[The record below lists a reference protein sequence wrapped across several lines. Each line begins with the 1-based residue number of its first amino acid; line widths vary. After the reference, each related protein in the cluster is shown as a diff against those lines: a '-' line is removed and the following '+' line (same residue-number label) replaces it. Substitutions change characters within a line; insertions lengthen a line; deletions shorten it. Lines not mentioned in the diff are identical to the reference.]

1 MAQIDLRNL
10 QRIEKNKN
18 TVHEKVRATY
28 TVFQVTI
35 DRTTASATLDEY
47 TANLTVSAIGGLYQM
62 LAGVPADMTMVTVQ
76 FVDAATGEI
85 YNEEET
91 INPAQYLVDLS

>member
-1 MAQIDLRNL
+1 M
-10 QRIEKNKN
+10 KNDDTFPSVTDISVN
-18 TVHEKVRATY
+18 DTY

-85 YNEEET
+85 YNEEEN